1 MTDNPSTGLLSFYD
15 HLRRRVLRTVERR
28 GGRLPEDAVRMLLI
42 VPDVFILLVRL
53 ALDKD
58 VPKPAR
64 VLVGGALAYFIMPFD
79 LFPEAILGPIG
90 YMDDLVLATAV
101 LAQAFGGELEPY
113 ARKHWSGSEDLRVVL
128 RDISESAHSLL
139 GHKLYEKLKKLMRR
153 RGIEVDDARAL
164 EAQRTVQTVQTVQII
179 EEEPYDDEFGA

>member
-15 HLRRRVLRTVERR
+15 HLRRRVLRTVEKR
-28 GGRLPEDAVRMLLI
+28 GGRLPEDVVRMLLL

-64 VLVGGALAYFIMPFD
+64 VLVGGALVYFISPID
-79 LFPEAILGPIG
+79 LFPEAVLGPIG
-90 YMDDLVLATAV
+90 YMDDLVLAAAV

-113 ARKHWSGSEDLRVVL
+113 ARKYWSGSEDLRVVL

-139 GHKLYEKLKKLMRR
+139 GHKLYEKVKRLLRR
-153 RGIEVDDARAL
+153 RGIQVDDHRVL
-164 EAQRTVQTVQTVQII
+164 EAQRTVI
-179 EEEPYDDEFGA
+179 EEEPYDEEHGA